1 MKRDIVELKE
11 TVELMLS
18 EDYKDRFKAEY
29 YQLKNRYYKL
39 RALVVKYEAGVDTGS
54 PDYYLDFIPTTP
66 LNTLMKQATTM
77 RNYLYSLEKRAVF
90 EHIEL

>member
-1 MKRDIVELKE
+1 MELKD
-11 TVELMLS
+11 TVDLMLS

-29 YQLKNRYYKL
+29 YQLKNRYDKL
-39 RALVVKYEAGVDTGS
+39 QALVVKYEAGVDTGS
-54 PDYYLDFIPTTP
+54 PDSYLDFTPTTP
-66 LNTLMKQATTM
+66 LNTLMKQATSM